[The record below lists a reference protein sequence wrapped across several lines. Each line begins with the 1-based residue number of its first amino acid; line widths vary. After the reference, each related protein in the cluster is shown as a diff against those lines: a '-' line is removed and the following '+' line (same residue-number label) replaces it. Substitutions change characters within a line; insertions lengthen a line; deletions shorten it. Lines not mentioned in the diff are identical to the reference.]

1 MALKKLRILIA
12 DDEPITRMD
21 LREMLEQ
28 AGYPVV
34 GEASDGFDTIQLCK
48 SLLPNVVLMDV
59 KMPLLDG
66 LAAFRDIHEEHLAD
80 AVVLLTAYSDPEFVE
95 RARDAGV
102 SVYMVKPVDERILIP
117 NLELAVARGRE
128 QAQLSRD
135 LQTMSSRLESRKLV
149 ERAKGLLMS
158 EKGMSEQEA
167 FDYIR
172 KVSRDKNISMRRVS
186 EIIIL
191 KK

>member
-66 LAAFRDIHEEHLAD
+66 LAASRDIHEEYLAD

-186 EIIIL
+186 EVIIL

>member
-1 MALKKLRILIA
+1 
-12 DDEPITRMD
+12 
-21 LREMLEQ
+21 ML
-28 AGYPVV
+28 
-34 GEASDGFDTIQLCK
+34 
-48 SLLPNVVLMDV
+48 
-59 KMPLLDG
+59 
-66 LAAFRDIHEEHLAD
+66 FR
-80 AVVLLTAYSDPEFVE
+80 S
-95 RARDAGV
+95 
-102 SVYMVKPVDERILIP
+102 YMVKPVDERILIP

-186 EIIIL
+186 EVIIL

>member
-1 MALKKLRILIA
+1 MALKKLRILIV

-66 LAAFRDIHEEHLAD
+66 LAASRDIHEEHLAD

-186 EIIIL
+186 EVIIL

>member
-28 AGYPVV
+28 AGYSVV

-66 LAAFRDIHEEHLAD
+66 LAASRDIHEEHLAD

-102 SVYMVKPVDERILIP
+102 SVYMVKPV
-117 NLELAVARGRE
+117 
-128 QAQLSRD
+128 
-135 LQTMSSRLESRKLV
+135 
-149 ERAKGLLMS
+149 
-158 EKGMSEQEA
+158 
-167 FDYIR
+167 
-172 KVSRDKNISMRRVS
+172 
-186 EIIIL
+186 
-191 KK
+191 

>member
-1 MALKKLRILIA
+1 
-12 DDEPITRMD
+12 
-21 LREMLEQ
+21 
-28 AGYPVV
+28 
-34 GEASDGFDTIQLCK
+34 
-48 SLLPNVVLMDV
+48 
-59 KMPLLDG
+59 
-66 LAAFRDIHEEHLAD
+66 
-80 AVVLLTAYSDPEFVE
+80 
-95 RARDAGV
+95 
-102 SVYMVKPVDERILIP
+102 
-117 NLELAVARGRE
+117 
-128 QAQLSRD
+128 
-135 LQTMSSRLESRKLV
+135 MSSRLESRKLV

>member
-66 LAAFRDIHEEHLAD
+66 LAASRDIHEEHLVD

-186 EIIIL
+186 EVIIL